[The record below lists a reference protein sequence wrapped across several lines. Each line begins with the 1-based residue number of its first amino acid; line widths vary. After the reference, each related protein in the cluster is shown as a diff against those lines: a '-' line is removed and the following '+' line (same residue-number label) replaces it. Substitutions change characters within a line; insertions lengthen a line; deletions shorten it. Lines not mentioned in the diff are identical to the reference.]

1 MLPLLSG
8 IVHPFE
14 EQSPVWGLSL
24 YLHMGRPGPSSR
36 KSELTVHTYRY
47 MYIPQYTQ
55 YIYMYTM
62 YLYTAVYCV
71 PMYLLYLTLYLHCI
85 WT

>member
-14 EQSPVWGLSL
+14 EQSPIWGLSL

-36 KSELTVHTYRY
+36 KSAYRTGTC
-47 MYIPQYTQ
+47 IPQYTQ
-55 YIYMYTM
+55 YIYTM

-71 PMYLLYLTLYLHCI
+71 PMYLLYLALYLHCI